1 MADPQAG
8 RGRYIV
14 RSEDSGQ
21 LAEFIKSIESDPDA
35 TLVDVI
41 GPRDAPHT
49 AVVDLSD
56 NKARALEQQFRD
68 AKTQMIIEPDR
79 PLSLF
84 DGARGGLA

>member
-1 MADPQAG
+1 MADPLPG

-14 RSEDSGQ
+14 RSEDGRQ
-21 LAEFIKSIESDPDA
+21 LADFIKSIESDPDA
-35 TLVDVI
+35 RLLDVI
-41 GPRDAPHT
+41 GPRDQPHT

-56 NKARALEQQFRD
+56 DRARTLEQQFRN

-84 DGARGGLA
+84 DGARGAQA